1 MKGNQKLIDV
11 LNQLLA
17 DELTAINQYM
27 VHSELCS
34 NWGYERLHKVIEKR
48 AVGEMSTPRNSSR
61 ASCSWKGRPW

>member
-34 NWGYERLHKVIEKR
+34 NWGY
-48 AVGEMSTPRNSSR
+48 
-61 ASCSWKGRPW
+61 